1 LTAALVVWIL
11 SPPIG
16 AVDADAAAQTSLSK
30 RVEERARTLAAPFD
44 DALREFYAARGGSPA
59 WIREEGAF
67 LGAAA
72 RRPAK
77 QLIEA
82 LMIDLG
88 PERRAE
94 MGEAGIVRARGQ
106 YATAALQTAT
116 LAVYERV
123 LREANERRAAKGE
136 GQPVL

>member
-1 LTAALVVWIL
+1 
-11 SPPIG
+11 
-16 AVDADAAAQTSLSK
+16 
-30 RVEERARTLAAPFD
+30 
-44 DALREFYAARGGSPA
+44 
-59 WIREEGAF
+59 
-67 LGAAA
+67 
-72 RRPAK
+72 
-77 QLIEA
+77 
-82 LMIDLG
+82 
-88 PERRAE
+88 